1 MIVVTVLRS
10 LAFNVIYVSWTA
22 MLGVLYLPLLAA
34 PRPWLVGAT
43 KLWLAGLR
51 VAAWH
56 VAGVRHRIEGRENLP
71 AGPVIVAAKHQSAW
85 DTFLF
90 HGLLADPAYVLK
102 RELFRLPLVG
112 WYIKAVRMIGIDRS
126 AGASAL
132 KAMLRACGAALAEGR
147 QVIIFPE
154 GTRTAPG
161 DSRAYHP
168 GVAALYQRFPDVPV
182 VPVALNSGHAWSRK
196 AFLKHPGVITVR
208 ILPPMEAGLERHRF
222 LTELRTRVEAAVAA
236 LPDPHHARGSS
247 GRDSARLA

>member
-1 MIVVTVLRS
+1 MPMVTVLRS
-10 LAFNVIYVSWTA
+10 LAFNLIYVTWTA

-34 PRPWLVGAT
+34 PRRVVVGAT

-51 VAAWH
+51 ATAWH
-56 VAGVRHRIEGRENLP
+56 VAGVRYRIEGLENLP

-90 HGLLADPAYVLK
+90 HGLLDDPAYVLK
-102 RELFRLPLVG
+102 RELFRIPLVG
-112 WYIKAVRMIGIDRS
+112 WYMKAAGMVGIDRA

-132 KAMLRACGAALAEGR
+132 KAMMRACGAVLAEGR

-161 DSRAYHP
+161 DSRPYHP

-182 VPVALNSGHAWSRK
+182 VPVALNSGRVWHRK
-196 AFLKHPGVITVR
+196 AFLKHPGVVSVR
-208 ILPPMEAGLERHRF
+208 ILPPMDRGLDRRRF
-222 LTELRTRVEAAVAA
+222 LEDLRARVEGAVAD
-236 LPDPHHARGSS
+236 LPDPGAAIESRARDAAPSP
-247 GRDSARLA
+247 